1 MKNMGKAG
9 GKKPSDVL
17 KEWSRMEFRVI
28 DIYFFPSYVL
38 TGSIYPL
45 ITSTHKHFP
54 TSLLSLFHLLTNGCL
69 QFQCVASVRGVWGV
83 MYHFC

>member
-9 GKKPSDVL
+9 GKKPSNVL

-54 TSLLSLFHLLTNGCL
+54 TSLLSLSPAHK
-69 QFQCVASVRGVWGV
+69 
-83 MYHFC
+83 